1 MREAKGRLQR
11 LRAKSSTVT
20 TGNKHTMLKHY
31 QCFSRPL
38 KKDENLAN
46 IERLALVLTVQA
58 IAGNKGECLRCNTIK
73 SERDRVRVEV
83 KIYCPDCGVTHV
95 WHIGIGQLLLIGTR
109 VVGGG
114 DILLLA
120 QGFGEVSHLC
130 KKNWCI
136 QPSNLFWEDSLINNE
151 RKLLYGAWGN
161 WLYSRGDVH
170 SKGRCKSNE
179 NLSANVFYLEAECRG
194 EDS

>member
-46 IERLALVLTVQA
+46 IERLALVLEVQA
-58 IAGNKGECLRCNTIK
+58 IAGNKRECLRCNTIE

-109 VVGGG
+109 VVRGG

-120 QGFGEVSHLC
+120 QGFGEASHLC
-130 KKNWCI
+130 QKNWCI
-136 QPSNLFWEDSLINNE
+136 RPSNLFWEDSLVNDE
-151 RKLLYGAWGN
+151 RKLHYRAW
-161 WLYSRGDVH
+161 DI
-170 SKGRCKSNE
+170 RCTYEVKCIPRS
-179 NLSANVFYLEAECRG
+179 V
-194 EDS
+194 